1 MGCLVSFTGSRALR
15 AAAKACVWGF
25 VRGYPFGQSMAGFDR
40 RYDENAMQMG
50 KSIGVM
56 FRLIDLAIKL
66 MSCIPFK
73 TAILAGK
80 ALGSIAYHIPMSRKY
95 VALENIRKSFPYM
108 TEAEAKR
115 LLRHVF
121 IHFGRVLLEIP
132 HIRKLTRKNLIDYAD
147 FAGEE
152 NLEDALSKGKGVFVL
167 TAHFGNWELMCA
179 AVSLRLGRAAVVAR
193 PLDFVP
199 MDRVING
206 LRSRFGAVVIPHKA
220 AARRIIGTLRENM
233 PIGIMLDQKVDWYE
247 GAFVPFFGRWACT
260 NKGLAVLALRTGAP
274 VVPAFSVR
282 QDDGRYRIIFEE
294 EVELHRT
301 GDKLRDV
308 EDNTESFTRIIE
320 RYIRKNPDHWFWF
333 HKRWNTKNYCEL
345 II

>member
-1 MGCLVSFTGSRALR
+1 
-15 AAAKACVWGF
+15 
-25 VRGYPFGQSMAGFDR
+25 
-40 RYDENAMQMG
+40 MQMVE
-50 KSIGVM
+50 SMHVM
-56 FRLIDLAIKL
+56 FRLIDSAFKL
-66 MSCIPFK
+66 MSFIPFK
-73 TAILAGK
+73 KAQLAGK
-80 ALGSIAYHIPMSRKY
+80 VLGSIAYLIPMSRKY
-95 VALENIRKSFPYM
+95 VALENIRKSFPHM
-108 TEAEAKR
+108 NEAAAKQ

-121 IHFGRVLLEIP
+121 IHFGRVFLEIP
-132 HIRKLTRKNLIDYAD
+132 HIRKLSRENLFDYVD
-147 FAGEE
+147 FEGEE
-152 NLEDALSKGKGVFVL
+152 QLKNAFSKGKGVLIL

-179 AVSLRLGRAAVVAR
+179 AASLRVGRVAVVAR

-206 LRSRFGAVVIPHKA
+206 LRSRFGAVIIPHKA
-220 AARRIIGTLRENM
+220 AARRIITTLRKNI
-233 PIGIMLDQKVDWYE
+233 PIGILLDQKVDWYE

-274 VVPAFSVR
+274 VVPAFSIR
-282 QDDGRYRIIFEE
+282 QDDGRYRITFEK

-301 GDKLRDV
+301 GDKRGDV

-345 II
+345 EI